1 IHAKSVGCL
10 KDNKARTNAADDRG
24 QPDAQDR
31 KHKDDFSLDT
41 SELNAP
47 MSPALCD
54 LFNDSPC
61 VDSIAFED
69 MDRETGTLEFVS
81 STTAAAVLRFAQT
94 GDW

>member
-41 SELNAP
+41 SELSAAI
-47 MSPALCD
+47 SPALRD
-54 LFNDSPC
+54 LFNESLC
-61 VDSIAFED
+61 AKSTAFEHL
-69 MDRETGTLEFVS
+69 DRETG
-81 STTAAAVLRFAQT
+81 
-94 GDW
+94 